1 MSKRKYIS
9 SFYAQTSEGKGEIM
23 YKKFTIFS
31 ILLCVLVSIFCANMQ
46 TVAYASVDIDL
57 TSRSAC
63 LVDYSSGAIL
73 YEKEATKHLPIASM
87 VKLMTILL
95 TLEEIDCGNLNEQSL
110 ITTSENASSMGG
122 SQVFIDPYVEYSA
135 GDLLKSV
142 IMASAN
148 DASVALAEHI
158 SGNEKSFV
166 VKMNERA
173 KELGMNDTNYVNC
186 TGLPAPEQYSCAKDC
201 AIVLKEVSEYD
212 VYHKY
217 STVWMDELTH
227 PSGRKTELVNTNRL
241 VRYYEGC
248 DGGKTGSTNEAGC
261 CLSASAKRNN
271 MRLISVIIGAE
282 NSKTRFNECSKLF
295 NYGFANF
302 ESRQIIGEG
311 TPVMILPVNK
321 GKVENVD
328 VYACEEFS
336 VVMKKG
342 QNQNYEVSFENPN
355 KINAPTKEGDV
366 VGKAV
371 IAKDGEII
379 KEIDLIVKSNIDK
392 LSYKDCFDRVV
403 KEW

>member
-1 MSKRKYIS
+1 MLKRI
-9 SFYAQTSEGKGEIM
+9 
-23 YKKFTIFS
+23 
-31 ILLCVLVSIFCANMQ
+31 SIFCIMFCMILAIFCGNTQM
-46 TVAYASVDIDL
+46 VAVAEGVDL
-57 TSRSAC
+57 TSKSAC
-63 LVDYSSGAIL
+63 LVDYASGQVL
-73 YEKEATKHLPIASM
+73 YEKEGKKHLPIASM

-95 TLEEIDCGNLNEQSL
+95 TLEEIECGALSEDSL
-110 ITTSENASSMGG
+110 ITTTENASSMGG

-158 SGNEKSFV
+158 CGSEKAFV
-166 VKMNERA
+166 GKMNERA
-173 KELGMNDTNYVNC
+173 KELSMNDTHYATC
-186 TGLPAPEQYSCAKDC
+186 TGLPAPEQYSCAVDC
-201 AIVLKEVSEYD
+201 AIVLKEVAQHEI
-212 VYHKY
+212 YHKY
-217 STVWMDELTH
+217 STIWLDELVH

-302 ESRQIIGEG
+302 ESRE
-311 TPVMILPVNK
+311 ILTENSPLFTLDVNK
-321 GKVENVD
+321 GKLPTAD
-328 VYACEEFS
+328 IYAKEGFS

-342 QNQNYEVSFENPN
+342 DRGQYEVTYEKPE
-355 KINAPTKEGDV
+355 KINAPTKFGDLAGRAIITLEGCV
-366 VGKAV
+366 V
-371 IAKDGEII
+371 
-379 KEIDLIVKSNIDK
+379 KEIDLIVKTDIEKVS
-392 LSYKDCFDRVV
+392 LKDCFDNIVSA
-403 KEW
+403 W